1 MKAISVGEGYG
12 RVNLIGEHLDY
23 NGGCVLP
30 LQIKN
35 SIICE
40 LSENPEIECISI
52 VSDKYHK
59 KLSIEKL
66 EKRGDWADFIIGS
79 CLFFG
84 KKYSIVIKKLSFN
97 IRSLL
102 PLGIGLS
109 SSAAIT
115 VSTLK
120 ALGNYYKKDM
130 SDDELINLAYDIEN
144 NFVGVGGGIMD
155 QFVSVLGNQN
165 QALFLN
171 TLNKS
176 YELINIFE
184 DYNFLIIDSNT
195 KRILSNSEFN
205 QKKELCHSA
214 SKKMNLNNLCEKE
227 IISKEDIEILSDEEL
242 KVCKHVVEENVRVK
256 KAVQFLKDD
265 NPDEFGKLMTESHLS
280 LSKYYG
286 VSTNELNKLVSLSN
300 SFGALGSKLTG
311 AGFGGAVVTLVK
323 NDKVEELKKLILE
336 NYNKAKFV

>member
-1 MKAISVGEGYG
+1 MCI
-12 RVNLIGEHLDY
+12 RDR
-23 NGGCVLP
+23 
-30 LQIKN
+30 IKN

-52 VSDKYHK
+52 VSDKYQK
-59 KLSIEKL
+59 TLSIEKL
-66 EKRGDWADFIIGS
+66 EKRDDWADFIIGS
-79 CLFFG
+79 CLFFE
-84 KKYSIVIKKLSFN
+84 KKYSIVIKELSFN
-97 IRSLL
+97 IRSSL

-115 VSTLK
+115 ISTLK

-130 SDDELINLAYDIEN
+130 SDNELINLAYDIEN
-144 NFVGVGGGIMD
+144 DFVGVGGGIMD

-171 TLNKS
+171 TLNRS

-184 DYNFLIIDSNT
+184 DYDLLIIDSNT
-195 KRILSNSEFN
+195 KRILSSSEFN
-205 QKKELCHSA
+205 QKKELCLSA
-214 SKKMNLNNLCEKE
+214 SKKMNLRNLCEKE
-227 IISKEDIEILSDEEL
+227 ILSKEDIELLSDEEF

-265 NPDEFGKLMTESHLS
+265 NPNEFGKLMTESHLS
-280 LSKYYG
+280 LSKYFG
-286 VSTNELNKLVSLSN
+286 VSTGELNKLVSLSN

-323 NDKVEELKKLILE
+323 NDKVEELKKMILE
-336 NYNKAKFV
+336 NYNKAKFI

>member
-52 VSDKYHK
+52 VSDKYQK
-59 KLSIEKL
+59 TLSIEKL
-66 EKRGDWADFIIGS
+66 EKRDNWADFIIGS
-79 CLFFG
+79 CLFFE
-84 KKYSIVIKKLSFN
+84 KKYSIVIKELSFN
-97 IRSLL
+97 IRSSL

-115 VSTLK
+115 ISTLK

-130 SDDELINLAYDIEN
+130 SDNELINLAYDIEN
-144 NFVGVGGGIMD
+144 DFVGVGGGIMD

-171 TLNKS
+171 TLNS
-176 YELINIFE
+176 SSDN
-184 DYNFLIIDSNT
+184 
-195 KRILSNSEFN
+195 NS
-205 QKKELCHSA
+205 
-214 SKKMNLNNLCEKE
+214 
-227 IISKEDIEILSDEEL
+227 ISSLL
-242 KVCKHVVEENVRVK
+242 KISFSHR
-256 KAVQFLKDD
+256 FLKFIFF
-265 NPDEFGKLMTESHLS
+265 EALRH
-280 LSKYYG
+280 
-286 VSTNELNKLVSLSN
+286 N
-300 SFGALGSKLTG
+300 SFFWLNSL
-311 AGFGGAVVTLVK
+311 L
-323 NDKVEELKKLILE
+323 DKIL
-336 NYNKAKFV
+336 FVLLSIIRRS

>member
-40 LSENPEIECISI
+40 LSETPEIECISI
-52 VSDKYHK
+52 ISDKYQK
-59 KLSIEKL
+59 TLSIEKL
-66 EKRGDWADFIIGS
+66 EKRDDWADFIIGS
-79 CLFFG
+79 CLFFE
-84 KKYSIVIKKLSFN
+84 KKYSIVIKELSFN
-97 IRSLL
+97 IRSSL

-115 VSTLK
+115 ISTLK

-130 SDDELINLAYDIEN
+130 SDNELINLAYDIEN
-144 NFVGVGGGIMD
+144 DFVGVGGGIMD

-171 TLNKS
+171 TLNRS

-184 DYNFLIIDSNT
+184 DYDLLIIDSNT
-195 KRILSNSEFN
+195 KRILSSSEFN
-205 QKKELCHSA
+205 QKKELCLSA
-214 SKKMNLNNLCEKE
+214 SKKMNLRNLCEKE
-227 IISKEDIEILSDEEL
+227 ILSKEDIELLSDEEF

-265 NPDEFGKLMTESHLS
+265 NPKEFGKLMTESHLS
-280 LSKYYG
+280 LSKYFG
-286 VSTNELNKLVSLSN
+286 VSTGELNKLVSLSN

-323 NDKVEELKKLILE
+323 NDKVEKFKKLILE
-336 NYNKAKFV
+336 NYNNAKFV

>member
-1 MKAISVGEGYG
+1 MKAVSVGEGYG

-40 LSENPEIECISI
+40 LSENPEIDCISI
-52 VSDKYHK
+52 ASDKYQK
-59 KLSIEKL
+59 TLSIEKL
-66 EKRGDWADFIIGS
+66 EKRDDWADFIIGS

-84 KKYSIVIKKLSFN
+84 KKYSIIIKELS
-97 IRSLL
+97 IKISSTL

-120 ALGNYYKKDM
+120 ALNNFYKKNM
-130 SDDELINLAYDIEN
+130 SDDELIDLAYDIEN
-144 NFVGVGGGIMD
+144 IFVGVGGGIMD
-155 QFVSVLGNQN
+155 QFASVLGNSK
-165 QALFLN
+165 QALYLN
-171 TLNKS
+171 TLSRS
-176 YELINIFE
+176 YELVNIFD

-205 QKKELCHSA
+205 QKKELCLSA
-214 SKKMNLNNLCEKE
+214 AKKMNLKNLCEKE
-227 IISKEDIEILSDEEL
+227 FITEKDIKLLSDEEF
-242 KVCKHVVEENVRVK
+242 KVCRHVVEENIRVK

-265 NPDEFGKLMTESHLS
+265 NPNEFGKLMTESHSS
-280 LSKYYG
+280 LSEYYG
-286 VSTNELNKLVSLSN
+286 VSTDELNKLVNLSN
-300 SFGALGSKLTG
+300 YFGALGSKLTG

-323 NDKVEELKKLILE
+323 NDKVEEFKKMILE
-336 NYNKAKFV
+336 NYKKAKFV

>member
-40 LSENPEIECISI
+40 LSETPEIDCISI
-52 VSDKYHK
+52 ISDKYQK
-59 KLSIEKL
+59 KLSIDKL
-66 EKRGDWADFIIGS
+66 KKRDDWADFVIGS
-79 CLFFG
+79 CLFFE
-84 KKYSIVIKKLSFN
+84 KKYSIAIKKLTFN
-97 IRSLL
+97 IRSNL

-120 ALGNYYKKDM
+120 ALGSYYKKDM
-130 SDDELINLAYDIEN
+130 SDNELINLACDIEN

-155 QFVSVLGNQN
+155 QFVSVLGNHN
-165 QALFLN
+165 QALYLN

-176 YELINIFE
+176 YELINIFK

-195 KRILSNSEFN
+195 QRILSSSEFN
-205 QKKELCHSA
+205 QKKEWCLSA

-227 IISKEDIEILSDEEL
+227 IISKEDIEILSDEEF

-265 NPDEFGKLMTESHLS
+265 NPNEFGKLMTESHLS

-286 VSTNELNKLVSLSN
+286 VSTDELNKLVSLSN

-323 NDKVEELKKLILE
+323 NDKVEELKKMILE
-336 NYNKAKFV
+336 NYNKAKFI

>member
-52 VSDKYHK
+52 VSDKYQK
-59 KLSIEKL
+59 TLSIEKL
-66 EKRGDWADFIIGS
+66 EKRDDWADFIIGS
-79 CLFFG
+79 CLFFE
-84 KKYSIVIKKLSFN
+84 KKYSIVIKELSFN
-97 IRSLL
+97 IRSSL

-115 VSTLK
+115 ISTLK

-130 SDDELINLAYDIEN
+130 SDNELINLAYDIEN
-144 NFVGVGGGIMD
+144 DFVGVGGGIMD

-171 TLNKS
+171 TLNRS

-184 DYNFLIIDSNT
+184 DYDLLIIDSNT
-195 KRILSNSEFN
+195 KRILSSSEFN
-205 QKKELCHSA
+205 QKKELCLSA
-214 SKKMNLNNLCEKE
+214 SKKMNLRNLCEKE
-227 IISKEDIEILSDEEL
+227 ILSKEDIELLSDEEF

-265 NPDEFGKLMTESHLS
+265 NPNEFGKLMTESHLS

-286 VSTNELNKLVSLSN
+286 VSTDELNKLVSLSN

-323 NDKVEELKKLILE
+323 NDKVEELKKMILE
-336 NYNKAKFV
+336 NYNKAKFI

>member
-40 LSENPEIECISI
+40 LSENPEIDCISI
-52 VSDKYHK
+52 TSDKYQK
-59 KLSIEKL
+59 TLSIEKL
-66 EKRGDWADFIIGS
+66 EKRDDWADFIIGS

-97 IRSLL
+97 IRSHL

-120 ALGNYYKKDM
+120 ALGNYYKKDI

-171 TLNKS
+171 TLNRS
-176 YELINIFE
+176 YELIDIFE

-323 NDKVEELKKLILE
+323 NDKVEELKKMILE
-336 NYNKAKFV
+336 NYNKAKFI

>member
-52 VSDKYHK
+52 VSDKYQK
-59 KLSIEKL
+59 TLSIEKL
-66 EKRGDWADFIIGS
+66 EKRDDWADFIIGS
-79 CLFFG
+79 CLFFE
-84 KKYSIVIKKLSFN
+84 KKYSIVIKELSFN
-97 IRSLL
+97 IRSSL

-115 VSTLK
+115 ISTLK

-130 SDDELINLAYDIEN
+130 SDNEVINLAYDIEN
-144 NFVGVGGGIMD
+144 DFVGVGGGIMD

-171 TLNKS
+171 TLNRS

-184 DYNFLIIDSNT
+184 DYDLLIIDSNT
-195 KRILSNSEFN
+195 KRILSSSEFN
-205 QKKELCHSA
+205 QKKELCLSA
-214 SKKMNLNNLCEKE
+214 SKKMNLRNLCEKE
-227 IISKEDIEILSDEEL
+227 ILSKEDIELLSDEEF

-265 NPDEFGKLMTESHLS
+265 NPNEFGKLMTESHLS

-286 VSTNELNKLVSLSN
+286 VSTDELNKLVSLSN

-323 NDKVEELKKLILE
+323 NDKVEELKKMILE
-336 NYNKAKFV
+336 NYNKAKFI

>member
-52 VSDKYHK
+52 VSDKYQK
-59 KLSIEKL
+59 TLSIEKL
-66 EKRGDWADFIIGS
+66 EKRDDWADFIIGS
-79 CLFFG
+79 CLFFE
-84 KKYSIVIKKLSFN
+84 KKYSIVIKELSFN
-97 IRSLL
+97 IRSSL

-115 VSTLK
+115 ISTLK
-120 ALGNYYKKDM
+120 ALGNYYKKDI
-130 SDDELINLAYDIEN
+130 SDNELINLAYDIEN
-144 NFVGVGGGIMD
+144 DFVGVGGGIMD

-171 TLNKS
+171 TLNRS

-184 DYNFLIIDSNT
+184 DYDLLIIDSNT
-195 KRILSNSEFN
+195 KRILSSSEFN
-205 QKKELCHSA
+205 QKKELCLSA
-214 SKKMNLNNLCEKE
+214 SKKMNLRNLCEKE
-227 IISKEDIEILSDEEL
+227 ILSKEDIELLSDEEF

-265 NPDEFGKLMTESHLS
+265 NPNEFGKLMTESHLS
-280 LSKYYG
+280 LSKYFG
-286 VSTNELNKLVSLSN
+286 VSTDELNKLVSLSN

-323 NDKVEELKKLILE
+323 NDKVEELKKMILE
-336 NYNKAKFV
+336 NYNKAKFI

>member
-52 VSDKYHK
+52 VSDKYQK
-59 KLSIEKL
+59 TLSIEKL
-66 EKRGDWADFIIGS
+66 EKRDDWADFIIGS
-79 CLFFG
+79 CLFFE
-84 KKYSIVIKKLSFN
+84 KKYSIVIKELSFN
-97 IRSLL
+97 IRSSL

-115 VSTLK
+115 ISALK

-130 SDDELINLAYDIEN
+130 SDNELINLAYDIEN
-144 NFVGVGGGIMD
+144 DFVGVGGGIMD

-171 TLNKS
+171 TLNRS

-184 DYNFLIIDSNT
+184 DYDLLIIDSNT
-195 KRILSNSEFN
+195 KRILSSSEFN
-205 QKKELCHSA
+205 QKKELCLSA
-214 SKKMNLNNLCEKE
+214 SKKMNLRNLCEKE
-227 IISKEDIEILSDEEL
+227 ILSKEDIELLSDEEF

-265 NPDEFGKLMTESHLS
+265 NPNEFGKLMTESHLS

-286 VSTNELNKLVSLSN
+286 VSTDELNKLVSLSN

-323 NDKVEELKKLILE
+323 NDKVEELKKMILE
-336 NYNKAKFV
+336 NYNKAKFI

>member
-23 NGGCVLP
+23 NAGCVLP

-52 VSDKYHK
+52 VSDKYQK
-59 KLSIEKL
+59 TLSIEKL
-66 EKRGDWADFIIGS
+66 EKRDDWADFIIGS
-79 CLFFG
+79 CLFFE
-84 KKYSIVIKKLSFN
+84 KKYSIVIKELSFN
-97 IRSLL
+97 IRSSL

-115 VSTLK
+115 ISTLK

-130 SDDELINLAYDIEN
+130 SDNELINLAYDIEN
-144 NFVGVGGGIMD
+144 DFVGVGGGIMD

-171 TLNKS
+171 TLNRS

-184 DYNFLIIDSNT
+184 DYDLLIIDSNT
-195 KRILSNSEFN
+195 KRILSSSEFN
-205 QKKELCHSA
+205 QKKELCLSA
-214 SKKMNLNNLCEKE
+214 SKKMNLRNLCEKE
-227 IISKEDIEILSDEEL
+227 ILSKEDIELLSDEEF

-265 NPDEFGKLMTESHLS
+265 NPNEFGKLMTESHLS
-280 LSKYYG
+280 LSKYFG
-286 VSTNELNKLVSLSN
+286 VSTGELNKLVSLSN

-323 NDKVEELKKLILE
+323 NDKVEELKKMILE
-336 NYNKAKFV
+336 NYNKAKFI

>member
-171 TLNKS
+171 TLNRS
-176 YELINIFE
+176 YELIDIFE

-214 SKKMNLNNLCEKE
+214 SKKMNLNNLCERE

>member
-1 MKAISVGEGYG
+1 MKAVSVGEGYG

-130 SDDELINLAYDIEN
+130 SDDELINLSYDIEN

-171 TLNKS
+171 TLTRS
-176 YELINIFE
+176 YELIDIFE

>member
-52 VSDKYHK
+52 VSDKYQK
-59 KLSIEKL
+59 TLSIEKL
-66 EKRGDWADFIIGS
+66 EKRDDWADFIIGS
-79 CLFFG
+79 CLFFE
-84 KKYSIVIKKLSFN
+84 KKYSIAIKKLSFN
-97 IRSLL
+97 IRSNL

-120 ALGNYYKKDM
+120 ALGSYYKKDM
-130 SDDELINLAYDIEN
+130 SDNELINLAYDIEN
-144 NFVGVGGGIMD
+144 DFVGVGGGIMD

-171 TLNKS
+171 TLNRS

-184 DYNFLIIDSNT
+184 DYDLLIIDSNT
-195 KRILSNSEFN
+195 KRILSSSEFN
-205 QKKELCHSA
+205 QKKELCLSA
-214 SKKMNLNNLCEKE
+214 SKKMNLRNLCEKE
-227 IISKEDIEILSDEEL
+227 ILSKEDIELLSDEEF

-265 NPDEFGKLMTESHLS
+265 NPNEFGKLMTESHLS
-280 LSKYYG
+280 LSKYFG
-286 VSTNELNKLVSLSN
+286 VSTGELNKLVSLSN

-323 NDKVEELKKLILE
+323 NDKVEELKKMILE
-336 NYNKAKFV
+336 NYNKAKFI

>member
-35 SIICE
+35 SVICE
-40 LSENPEIECISI
+40 LNENPEIECISI

-79 CLFFG
+79 CLCFG

-97 IRSLL
+97 IRSNL

-120 ALGNYYKKDM
+120 ALGNYYKRDM

-171 TLNKS
+171 TLNRS
-176 YELINIFE
+176 YELIDIFE
-184 DYNFLIIDSNT
+184 DFNFLIIDSNT
-195 KRILSNSEFN
+195 KRILSSSEFN
-205 QKKELCHSA
+205 QKKELCLSA
-214 SKKMNLNNLCEKE
+214 SKKMNFENLCEKE
-227 IISKEDIEILSDEEL
+227 NLSKKDIELLSDEEF
-242 KVCKHVVEENVRVK
+242 KVCKHVVEENIRVK

-265 NPDEFGKLMTESHLS
+265 NPNEFGKLMTESHLS
-280 LSKYYG
+280 LSKYFG
-286 VSTNELNKLVSLSN
+286 VSTDALNTLVSLSN

-323 NDKVEELKKLILE
+323 NDKVEELKKMILE
-336 NYNKAKFV
+336 NYNKAKFI

>member
-40 LSENPEIECISI
+40 LSETPEIECISI
-52 VSDKYHK
+52 ISDKYQK
-59 KLSIEKL
+59 TLSIEKL
-66 EKRGDWADFIIGS
+66 EKRDDWADFVIGS
-79 CLFFG
+79 CLFFE
-84 KKYSIVIKKLSFN
+84 KKYSIVIKKLAFN
-97 IRSLL
+97 IKSNL

-120 ALGNYYKKDM
+120 ALGSYYKKDM
-130 SDDELINLAYDIEN
+130 SDNELINLAYDIEN

-155 QFVSVLGNQN
+155 QFVSVLGNHN
-165 QALFLN
+165 QALYLN

-176 YELINIFE
+176 YELINIFG

-195 KRILSNSEFN
+195 QRILSSSEFN
-205 QKKELCHSA
+205 QKKELCLSA
-214 SKKMNLNNLCEKE
+214 SKKMNLNKLCEKE
-227 IISKEDIEILSDEEL
+227 IISKEDIEILSDEEF

-256 KAVQFLKDD
+256 KAAQFIKDD
-265 NPDEFGKLMTESHLS
+265 KPNEFGKLMTESHLS

-286 VSTNELNKLVSLSN
+286 VSTDELNKLVSLSN

-323 NDKVEELKKLILE
+323 NDKVEELKKMILE
-336 NYNKAKFV
+336 NYNKAKFI

>member
-52 VSDKYHK
+52 VSDKYQK
-59 KLSIEKL
+59 TLSIEKL
-66 EKRGDWADFIIGS
+66 EKRDDWADFIIGS
-79 CLFFG
+79 CLFFE
-84 KKYSIVIKKLSFN
+84 KKYSIVIKELFFN
-97 IRSLL
+97 IRSSL

-115 VSTLK
+115 ISTLK

-130 SDDELINLAYDIEN
+130 SDNELINLAYDIEN
-144 NFVGVGGGIMD
+144 DFVGVGGGIMD

-171 TLNKS
+171 TLNRS

-184 DYNFLIIDSNT
+184 DYDLLIIDSNT
-195 KRILSNSEFN
+195 KRILSSSEFN
-205 QKKELCHSA
+205 QKKELCLSA
-214 SKKMNLNNLCEKE
+214 SKKMNLRNLCEKE
-227 IISKEDIEILSDEEL
+227 ILSKEDIELLSDEEF

-265 NPDEFGKLMTESHLS
+265 NPNEFGKLMTESHLS

-286 VSTNELNKLVSLSN
+286 VSTDELNKLVSLSN

-323 NDKVEELKKLILE
+323 NDKVEELKKMILE
-336 NYNKAKFV
+336 NYSKAKFI

>member
-1 MKAISVGEGYG
+1 
-12 RVNLIGEHLDY
+12 
-23 NGGCVLP
+23 
-30 LQIKN
+30 
-35 SIICE
+35 
-40 LSENPEIECISI
+40 
-52 VSDKYHK
+52 
-59 KLSIEKL
+59 
-66 EKRGDWADFIIGS
+66 
-79 CLFFG
+79 
-84 KKYSIVIKKLSFN
+84 
-97 IRSLL
+97 
-102 PLGIGLS
+102 
-109 SSAAIT
+109 
-115 VSTLK
+115 
-120 ALGNYYKKDM
+120 M

-171 TLNKS
+171 TITRS
-176 YELINIFE
+176 YELIDIFE

>member
-40 LSENPEIECISI
+40 LSETPEIDCISI
-52 VSDKYHK
+52 ISDKYQK
-59 KLSIEKL
+59 KLSIDKL
-66 EKRGDWADFIIGS
+66 KKRDDWADFVIGS
-79 CLFFG
+79 CLFFE
-84 KKYSIVIKKLSFN
+84 KKYSIAIKKLTFN
-97 IRSLL
+97 IRSNL

-120 ALGNYYKKDM
+120 ALGSYYKKDM
-130 SDDELINLAYDIEN
+130 SDNELINLACDIEN

-155 QFVSVLGNQN
+155 QFVSVLGNHN
-165 QALFLN
+165 QALYLN

-176 YELINIFE
+176 YELINIFK

-195 KRILSNSEFN
+195 QRILSSSEFN
-205 QKKELCHSA
+205 QKKEWCLSA

-227 IISKEDIEILSDEEL
+227 IISKEDIEILSGEEF

-265 NPDEFGKLMTESHLS
+265 NPNEFGKLMTESHLS

-286 VSTNELNKLVSLSN
+286 VSTDELNKLVSLSN

-323 NDKVEELKKLILE
+323 NDKVEELKKMILE
-336 NYNKAKFV
+336 NYNKAKFI

>member
-1 MKAISVGEGYG
+1 MKAISVGKGYG

-52 VSDKYHK
+52 VSDKYQK
-59 KLSIEKL
+59 PLSIEKL
-66 EKRGDWADFIIGS
+66 EKRDDWADFIIGS
-79 CLFFG
+79 CLFFE
-84 KKYSIVIKKLSFN
+84 KKYSIVIKELSFN
-97 IRSLL
+97 IRSSL

-115 VSTLK
+115 ISTLK

-130 SDDELINLAYDIEN
+130 SDNELINLAYDIEN
-144 NFVGVGGGIMD
+144 DFVGVGGGIMD

-171 TLNKS
+171 TLNRS

-184 DYNFLIIDSNT
+184 DYDLLIIDSNT
-195 KRILSNSEFN
+195 KRILSSSEFN
-205 QKKELCHSA
+205 QKKELCLSA
-214 SKKMNLNNLCEKE
+214 SKKMNLRNLCEKE
-227 IISKEDIEILSDEEL
+227 ILSKEDIELLSDEEF

-265 NPDEFGKLMTESHLS
+265 NPNEFGKLMTESHLS
-280 LSKYYG
+280 LSKYFG
-286 VSTNELNKLVSLSN
+286 VSTGELNKLVSLSN

-323 NDKVEELKKLILE
+323 NDKVEELKKMILE
-336 NYNKAKFV
+336 NYNKAKFI

>member
-52 VSDKYHK
+52 VSDKYQK
-59 KLSIEKL
+59 TLSIKKL
-66 EKRGDWADFIIGS
+66 EKRDDWADFIIGS
-79 CLFFG
+79 CLFFE
-84 KKYSIVIKKLSFN
+84 KKYSIVIKELSFN
-97 IRSLL
+97 IRSSL

-115 VSTLK
+115 ISALK

-130 SDDELINLAYDIEN
+130 SDNELINLAYDIEN
-144 NFVGVGGGIMD
+144 DFVGVGGGIMD

-171 TLNKS
+171 TLNRS

-184 DYNFLIIDSNT
+184 DYDLLIIDSNT
-195 KRILSNSEFN
+195 KRILTSSEFN
-205 QKKELCHSA
+205 QKKELCLSA
-214 SKKMNLNNLCEKE
+214 SKKMNLRNLCERE
-227 IISKEDIEILSDEEL
+227 ILSKEDIELLSDEEF

-265 NPDEFGKLMTESHLS
+265 NPNEFGKLMTESHLS

-286 VSTNELNKLVSLSN
+286 VSTDELNKLVSLSN

-323 NDKVEELKKLILE
+323 NDKVEELKKMILE
-336 NYNKAKFV
+336 NYNKAKFI

>member
-52 VSDKYHK
+52 VSDKYQK
-59 KLSIEKL
+59 TLSIEKL
-66 EKRGDWADFIIGS
+66 EKRDDWADFIIGS
-79 CLFFG
+79 CLFFE
-84 KKYSIVIKKLSFN
+84 KKYSIVIKELSFN
-97 IRSLL
+97 IRSSL

-115 VSTLK
+115 ISTLK

-130 SDDELINLAYDIEN
+130 SDNELINLAYDIEN
-144 NFVGVGGGIMD
+144 DFVGVGGGIMD

-171 TLNKS
+171 TLNRS

-184 DYNFLIIDSNT
+184 DYDLLIIDSNT
-195 KRILSNSEFN
+195 KRILSSSEFN
-205 QKKELCHSA
+205 QKKELCLSA
-214 SKKMNLNNLCEKE
+214 SKKMNLRNLCEKE
-227 IISKEDIEILSDEEL
+227 ILSKEDIELLSDEEF

-265 NPDEFGKLMTESHLS
+265 NPNEFGKLMTESHLS

-286 VSTNELNKLVSLSN
+286 VSTDELNKLVSLSN

-323 NDKVEELKKLILE
+323 NDKVEELKKMILE
-336 NYNKAKFV
+336 NYSKAKFI

>member
-52 VSDKYHK
+52 VSDKYQK
-59 KLSIEKL
+59 TLSIEKL
-66 EKRGDWADFIIGS
+66 EKRDDWADFIIGS
-79 CLFFG
+79 CLFFE
-84 KKYSIVIKKLSFN
+84 KKYSVVIKELSFN
-97 IRSLL
+97 IRSSL

-115 VSTLK
+115 ISTLK

-130 SDDELINLAYDIEN
+130 SDNELINLAYDIEN
-144 NFVGVGGGIMD
+144 DFVGVGGGIMD

-171 TLNKS
+171 TLNRS

-184 DYNFLIIDSNT
+184 DYDLLIIDSNT
-195 KRILSNSEFN
+195 KRILSSSEFN
-205 QKKELCHSA
+205 QKKELCLSA
-214 SKKMNLNNLCEKE
+214 SKKMNLRNLCEKE
-227 IISKEDIEILSDEEL
+227 ILSKEDIELLSDEEF

-265 NPDEFGKLMTESHLS
+265 NPNEFGKLMTESHLS
-280 LSKYYG
+280 LSKYFG
-286 VSTNELNKLVSLSN
+286 VSTDELNKLVSLSN

-323 NDKVEELKKLILE
+323 NDKVEELKKMILE
-336 NYNKAKFV
+336 NYNKAKFI

>member
-97 IRSLL
+97 IKSLL

-120 ALGNYYKKDM
+120 ALGNYYKKDI

-171 TLNKS
+171 TLNRS
-176 YELINIFE
+176 YELIDIFE

>member
-97 IRSLL
+97 IKSLL

-155 QFVSVLGNQN
+155 QFVSVLGNQY

-171 TLNKS
+171 TLTRS
-176 YELINIFE
+176 YELIDIFE

-214 SKKMNLNNLCEKE
+214 SKKMNLNNLCERE
-227 IISKEDIEILSDEEL
+227 IISKKDIEILSDEEL

-323 NDKVEELKKLILE
+323 NDKVEELKKMILE
-336 NYNKAKFV
+336 NYNKAKFI